1 MPILEYFKKDVR
13 RALEEKLADDSMFRS
28 IRGTCL
34 RVMNDAKEIK
44 LHPTEL
50 YYLAFCVIDR
60 MKGQST
66 SQAEFYSKDEAWYE
80 YDEVLR
86 DIYGGDSDQERHSAL
101 ALIIQTCAEWLLR
114 SRDMSKLGIVSNLKL
129 QIAYHISEEFS
140 RRLDEEFRRG
150 FCCVDEEE
158 FAGLVYDYL
167 QGERLIS
174 EEIDSLLDSMDGD
187 AGMENPSVAPSSIRI
202 APRKKTSVLTVLN
215 AMYKAGWF
223 TDVDGSPL
231 KNRDEALNDIL
242 RNAFGTDK
250 DTAISQTLNPSN
262 GTVKYKFKP
271 LMEKLLDG
279 KEIEL
284 FIHDLTQELMEN
296 HQ

>member
-86 DIYGGDSDQERHSAL
+86 DIYGGDSDHERHSAL

-114 SRDMSKLGIVSNLKL
+114 SRDMSRLGIVSNLKL

-150 FCCVDEEE
+150 FCYVDE
-158 FAGLVYDYL
+158 
-167 QGERLIS
+167 
-174 EEIDSLLDSMDGD
+174 DGF

-223 TDVDGSPL
+223 TDVDGNPL

>member
-13 RALEEKLADDSMFRS
+13 RALEEKLVDDSMFRS

-86 DIYGGDSDQERHSAL
+86 DIYGGDSDHERHSAL

-114 SRDMSKLGIVSNLKL
+114 SRDMSRLGIVSNLKL

-140 RRLDEEFRRG
+140 RRLDEEFRR
-150 FCCVDEEE
+150 V
-158 FAGLVYDYL
+158 FAVLMRTDLLGLCTIICRVSAL
-167 QGERLIS
+167 SPKKLILCLIQWT
-174 EEIDSLLDSMDGD
+174 EMLAWKILLSHQ
-187 AGMENPSVAPSSIRI
+187 AQ
-202 APRKKTSVLTVLN
+202 SVL
-215 AMYKAGWF
+215 
-223 TDVDGSPL
+223 PQE
-231 KNRDEALNDIL
+231 R
-242 RNAFGTDK
+242 
-250 DTAISQTLNPSN
+250 
-262 GTVKYKFKP
+262 KP
-271 LMEKLLDG
+271 LC
-279 KEIEL
+279 
-284 FIHDLTQELMEN
+284 
-296 HQ
+296 

>member
-86 DIYGGDSDQERHSAL
+86 DIYGGDSDHERHSAL

-114 SRDMSKLGIVSNLKL
+114 SRDMSRLGIVSNLKL

-140 RRLDEEFRRG
+140 QRLDEEFRRG
-150 FCCVDEEE
+150 FAVLMRTDLL
-158 FAGLVYDYL
+158 GLCTIICRVSAL
-167 QGERLIS
+167 SPKKLILCLIQWTEMLS
-174 EEIDSLLDSMDGD
+174 WKILLSHQ
-187 AGMENPSVAPSSIRI
+187 AQ
-202 APRKKTSVLTVLN
+202 SVL
-215 AMYKAGWF
+215 
-223 TDVDGSPL
+223 PQE
-231 KNRDEALNDIL
+231 R
-242 RNAFGTDK
+242 
-250 DTAISQTLNPSN
+250 
-262 GTVKYKFKP
+262 KP
-271 LMEKLLDG
+271 LC
-279 KEIEL
+279 
-284 FIHDLTQELMEN
+284 
-296 HQ
+296 

>member
-1 MPILEYFKKDVR
+1 
-13 RALEEKLADDSMFRS
+13 
-28 IRGTCL
+28 
-34 RVMNDAKEIK
+34 
-44 LHPTEL
+44 
-50 YYLAFCVIDR
+50 

-86 DIYGGDSDQERHSAL
+86 DIYGGDSDHERHSAL

-114 SRDMSKLGIVSNLKL
+114 SRDMSRLGIVSNLKL

-150 FCCVDEEE
+150 FCCVDEDG

-223 TDVDGSPL
+223 TDVDGNPL

-284 FIHDLTQELMEN
+284 FIHDLTQELMEI

>member
-1 MPILEYFKKDVR
+1 MPILEYFKRDVR

-86 DIYGGDSDQERHSAL
+86 DIYGGDSDHERHSAL

-114 SRDMSKLGIVSNLKL
+114 SRDMSRLGIVSNLKL

-150 FCCVDEEE
+150 FAVLMRKD
-158 FAGLVYDYL
+158 
-167 QGERLIS
+167 
-174 EEIDSLLDSMDGD
+174 LLDLCTIICRVS
-187 AGMENPSVAPSSIRI
+187 ALSP
-202 APRKKTSVLTVLN
+202 KKLILCLIQWTEMLSWKILLLHQAQSVL
-215 AMYKAGWF
+215 
-223 TDVDGSPL
+223 PQE
-231 KNRDEALNDIL
+231 R
-242 RNAFGTDK
+242 
-250 DTAISQTLNPSN
+250 
-262 GTVKYKFKP
+262 KP
-271 LMEKLLDG
+271 LC
-279 KEIEL
+279 
-284 FIHDLTQELMEN
+284 
-296 HQ
+296 

>member
-13 RALEEKLADDSMFRS
+13 RALEEKLADDCMFRS

-50 YYLAFCVIDR
+50 YYLAFCVIDS

-86 DIYGGDSDQERHSAL
+86 DIYGGDSDHERYSAL

-114 SRDMSKLGIVSNLKL
+114 SRDMSRLGIVPNLKL

-223 TDVDGSPL
+223 TDVDGNPL

-284 FIHDLTQELMEN
+284 FIHDLTQELMEI

>member
-50 YYLAFCVIDR
+50 YYLAFCVIDS

-86 DIYGGDSDQERHSAL
+86 DIYGGDSDHERYSAL

-114 SRDMSKLGIVSNLKL
+114 SRDMSRLGIVSNLKL

-140 RRLDEEFRRG
+140 QRLDEEFRRG

-187 AGMENPSVAPSSIRI
+187 AGMENPSVASSSIRI

-223 TDVDGSPL
+223 TDVDGNTL

>member
-1 MPILEYFKKDVR
+1 MPIQGYLKGDVR
-13 RALEEKLADDSMFRS
+13 RALEEKLAEDSMFSS

-50 YYLAFCVIDR
+50 YYLACCVIDR
-60 MKGQST
+60 TKGQSI
-66 SQAEFYSKDEAWYE
+66 SQAESYSMYEAWYE

-86 DIYGGDSDQERHSAL
+86 DIYGGVSEHERHSAL
-101 ALIIQTCAEWLLR
+101 ALIMQTCAEWLLR
-114 SRDMSKLGIVSNLKL
+114 SRDMSRLGIVSNLKL
-129 QIAYHISEEFS
+129 QIAYHTSEEFS
-140 RRLDEEFRRG
+140 GRLDEEFRRG
-150 FCCVDEEE
+150 FCGVDEDR
-158 FAGLVYDYL
+158 FAGIVYDYL

-174 EEIDSLLDSMDGD
+174 EEIDSLLESMDGD

-223 TDVDGSPL
+223 TDVDGKPL

-262 GTVKYKFKP
+262 GTVIYKFKT
-271 LMEKLLDG
+271 LMGKLLDG
-279 KEIEL
+279 KEIEQ

>member
-50 YYLAFCVIDR
+50 YYLAFCVIDS

-66 SQAEFYSKDEAWYE
+66 SQAEFYSKDEAWYD

-86 DIYGGDSDQERHSAL
+86 DIYGGDSDYERHSAL

-114 SRDMSKLGIVSNLKL
+114 SRDMSRLGIVSNLKL

-140 RRLDEEFRRG
+140 QRLDEEFRRG

-223 TDVDGSPL
+223 TDVDGNTL

-279 KEIEL
+279 KDIEQ

>member
-1 MPILEYFKKDVR
+1 MPMQEYLKRDAR
-13 RALEEKLADDSMFRS
+13 RVLEEKLADDSMYAS

-44 LHPTEL
+44 LNPTEL
-50 YYLAFCVIDR
+50 YYLALCVIDR
-60 MKGQST
+60 MKGQSV
-66 SQAEFYSKDEAWYE
+66 SQAETYSMYEAWYE

-86 DIYGGDSDQERHSAL
+86 DIYGGVSEHERHSAL
-101 ALIIQTCAEWLLR
+101 ALIMQTCAEWLLR
-114 SRDMSKLGIVSNLKL
+114 SRDMSRLGIVSNLKM
-129 QIAYHISEEFS
+129 QIAYHTSEVFS
-140 RRLDEEFRRG
+140 GLLDEEFRRG
-150 FCCVDEEE
+150 FSSIDEEE
-158 FAGLVYDYL
+158 FAGIVYDYL
-167 QGERLIS
+167 QGERLVS
-174 EEIDSLLDSMDGD
+174 EEIDSLLESMDGD
-187 AGMENPSVAPSSIRI
+187 ADMENPSVASSSIRI

-223 TDVDGSPL
+223 TDVKGQPL
-231 KNRDEALNDIL
+231 KNRDEALNEIL

-262 GTVKYKFKP
+262 GTVIYKFKP

-279 KEIEL
+279 KKIEQ
-284 FIHDLTQELMEN
+284 FIHDLTEELMEN

>member
-86 DIYGGDSDQERHSAL
+86 DIYGGDSDHERHSAL
-101 ALIIQTCAEWLLR
+101 ALIIQTCAEW
-114 SRDMSKLGIVSNLKL
+114 G
-129 QIAYHISEEFS
+129 
-140 RRLDEEFRRG
+140 
-150 FCCVDEEE
+150 
-158 FAGLVYDYL
+158 
-167 QGERLIS
+167 
-174 EEIDSLLDSMDGD
+174 
-187 AGMENPSVAPSSIRI
+187 
-202 APRKKTSVLTVLN
+202 
-215 AMYKAGWF
+215 
-223 TDVDGSPL
+223 
-231 KNRDEALNDIL
+231 
-242 RNAFGTDK
+242 
-250 DTAISQTLNPSN
+250 
-262 GTVKYKFKP
+262 
-271 LMEKLLDG
+271 
-279 KEIEL
+279 
-284 FIHDLTQELMEN
+284 
-296 HQ
+296 

>member
-114 SRDMSKLGIVSNLKL
+114 SRDMSRLGIVSNLKL

-140 RRLDEEFRRG
+140 QRLDEEFRRG

-223 TDVDGSPL
+223 TDVDGNTL

>member
-1 MPILEYFKKDVR
+1 M
-13 RALEEKLADDSMFRS
+13 
-28 IRGTCL
+28 
-34 RVMNDAKEIK
+34 
-44 LHPTEL
+44 
-50 YYLAFCVIDR
+50 
-60 MKGQST
+60 
-66 SQAEFYSKDEAWYE
+66 
-80 YDEVLR
+80 
-86 DIYGGDSDQERHSAL
+86 
-101 ALIIQTCAEWLLR
+101 
-114 SRDMSKLGIVSNLKL
+114 
-129 QIAYHISEEFS
+129 
-140 RRLDEEFRRG
+140 
-150 FCCVDEEE
+150 
-158 FAGLVYDYL
+158 YDYL

-174 EEIDSLLDSMDGD
+174 EEIDSLLESMDGD
-187 AGMENPSVAPSSIRI
+187 SGMENPSVAPSSIRI

-223 TDVDGSPL
+223 TDVDGKPL

-262 GTVKYKFKP
+262 GTVIYKFKT

-279 KEIEL
+279 KEIEQ

>member
-13 RALEEKLADDSMFRS
+13 RALEEKLVDDSMFRS

-86 DIYGGDSDQERHSAL
+86 DIYGGDSDHERHSAL

-150 FCCVDEEE
+150 FAMLMRTD
-158 FAGLVYDYL
+158 L
-167 QGERLIS
+167 QGLCTIICRVSALSPKKLILCLIQWT
-174 EEIDSLLDSMDGD
+174 EMLAWKILLSHQ
-187 AGMENPSVAPSSIRI
+187 AQ
-202 APRKKTSVLTVLN
+202 SVL
-215 AMYKAGWF
+215 
-223 TDVDGSPL
+223 PQE
-231 KNRDEALNDIL
+231 R
-242 RNAFGTDK
+242 
-250 DTAISQTLNPSN
+250 
-262 GTVKYKFKP
+262 KP
-271 LMEKLLDG
+271 LC
-279 KEIEL
+279 
-284 FIHDLTQELMEN
+284 
-296 HQ
+296 

>member
-1 MPILEYFKKDVR
+1 
-13 RALEEKLADDSMFRS
+13 
-28 IRGTCL
+28 
-34 RVMNDAKEIK
+34 MNDAKEIK

-86 DIYGGDSDQERHSAL
+86 DIYGGDSDHERHSAL

-114 SRDMSKLGIVSNLKL
+114 SRDMSRLGIVSNLKL

-140 RRLDEEFRRG
+140 QRLDEEFRRG
-150 FCCVDEEE
+150 FCCVDEDG

-187 AGMENPSVAPSSIRI
+187 AVMENPSVASSSIRI

-223 TDVDGSPL
+223 TDVDGNTL

-279 KEIEL
+279 KEIEQ

>member
-50 YYLAFCVIDR
+50 YYLAFCVIDS

-66 SQAEFYSKDEAWYE
+66 SQAEFYSKDEAWYD

-114 SRDMSKLGIVSNLKL
+114 SRDMSRLGIVSNLKL

-150 FCCVDEEE
+150 FCCVDEEG
-158 FAGLVYDYL
+158 FTGLVYDYL

-187 AGMENPSVAPSSIRI
+187 AVMENPSVASSSIRI

-223 TDVDGSPL
+223 TDVDGNTL

>member
-86 DIYGGDSDQERHSAL
+86 DIYGGDSDHERHSAL

-114 SRDMSKLGIVSNLKL
+114 SRDMSRLGIVSNLKL
-129 QIAYHISEEFS
+129 C
-140 RRLDEEFRRG
+140 RLPIILVRNSHGDWMRSSG
-150 FCCVDEEE
+150 AV
-158 FAGLVYDYL
+158 FAVLMRTDLLGLCTIICRVSAL
-167 QGERLIS
+167 SPKKLILCLIQWT
-174 EEIDSLLDSMDGD
+174 EMLAWKILLSHQ
-187 AGMENPSVAPSSIRI
+187 AQ
-202 APRKKTSVLTVLN
+202 SVL
-215 AMYKAGWF
+215 
-223 TDVDGSPL
+223 PQE
-231 KNRDEALNDIL
+231 R
-242 RNAFGTDK
+242 
-250 DTAISQTLNPSN
+250 
-262 GTVKYKFKP
+262 KP
-271 LMEKLLDG
+271 LC
-279 KEIEL
+279 
-284 FIHDLTQELMEN
+284 
-296 HQ
+296 

>member
-1 MPILEYFKKDVR
+1 MPMQEYLKRDAR
-13 RALEEKLADDSMFRS
+13 RVLEEKLADDSMFAS

-44 LHPTEL
+44 LRPTEL
-50 YYLAFCVIDR
+50 YYLALCVIDR
-60 MKGQST
+60 MKGLSI
-66 SQAEFYSKDEAWYE
+66 SQAETYSMYEAWYE

-86 DIYGGDSDQERHSAL
+86 DIYGGVSEHERHSAL
-101 ALIIQTCAEWLLR
+101 ALIMQTCAEWLLR
-114 SRDMSKLGIVSNLKL
+114 SRDMSRLGIVSNLKM
-129 QIAYHISEEFS
+129 QIAYHTSEVFS
-140 RRLDEEFRRG
+140 GLLDEEFRRG
-150 FCCVDEEE
+150 FSSIDEEE
-158 FAGLVYDYL
+158 FAGIVNDYL
-167 QGERLIS
+167 QVERLVS
-174 EEIDSLLDSMDGD
+174 EEIDSLLESMDGD
-187 AGMENPSVAPSSIRI
+187 ADMENPSVASSSIRI

-223 TDVDGSPL
+223 TDVKGQPL
-231 KNRDEALNDIL
+231 KNRDEALNEIL

-262 GTVKYKFKP
+262 GTVIYKFKP

-279 KEIEL
+279 KKIEQ
-284 FIHDLTQELMEN
+284 FIHDLTEELMEN

>member
-86 DIYGGDSDQERHSAL
+86 DIYGGDSDHERHSAL

-114 SRDMSKLGIVSNLKL
+114 SRDMSRLGIVSNLKL

-150 FCCVDEEE
+150 FCYVDE
-158 FAGLVYDYL
+158 
-167 QGERLIS
+167 
-174 EEIDSLLDSMDGD
+174 
-187 AGMENPSVAPSSIRI
+187 
-202 APRKKTSVLTVLN
+202 
-215 AMYKAGWF
+215 
-223 TDVDGSPL
+223 
-231 KNRDEALNDIL
+231 
-242 RNAFGTDK
+242 
-250 DTAISQTLNPSN
+250 ISQTLNPSN

-284 FIHDLTQELMEN
+284 FIHDLTQELMEI

>member
-1 MPILEYFKKDVR
+1 
-13 RALEEKLADDSMFRS
+13 
-28 IRGTCL
+28 
-34 RVMNDAKEIK
+34 MNDAKEIK

-50 YYLAFCVIDR
+50 YYLAFCVIDS

-66 SQAEFYSKDEAWYE
+66 SQAEFYSKDEAWYD

-86 DIYGGDSDQERHSAL
+86 DIYGGDSDHERHSAL

-114 SRDMSKLGIVSNLKL
+114 SRDMSRLGIVSNLKL

-140 RRLDEEFRRG
+140 QRLDEEFRRG

-223 TDVDGSPL
+223 TDVDGNTL

-279 KEIEL
+279 KDIEQ

>member
-114 SRDMSKLGIVSNLKL
+114 SRDMSRLGIVSNLKL

-150 FCCVDEEE
+150 FCCVDEEG
-158 FAGLVYDYL
+158 FTGLVYDYL

-187 AGMENPSVAPSSIRI
+187 AVMENPSVASSSIRI

-223 TDVDGSPL
+223 TDVDGNTL

>member
-86 DIYGGDSDQERHSAL
+86 DIYGGDSDHERHSAL

-114 SRDMSKLGIVSNLKL
+114 SRDMSRLGIVSNLKL
-129 QIAYHISEEFS
+129 QIAYHISEELRS
-140 RRLDEEFRRG
+140 SG
-150 FCCVDEEE
+150 AV
-158 FAGLVYDYL
+158 FAVLMRTDLLGLCTIICRVSAL
-167 QGERLIS
+167 SPKKLILCLIQWT
-174 EEIDSLLDSMDGD
+174 EMLAWKILLSHQ
-187 AGMENPSVAPSSIRI
+187 AQ
-202 APRKKTSVLTVLN
+202 SVL
-215 AMYKAGWF
+215 
-223 TDVDGSPL
+223 PQE
-231 KNRDEALNDIL
+231 R
-242 RNAFGTDK
+242 
-250 DTAISQTLNPSN
+250 
-262 GTVKYKFKP
+262 KP
-271 LMEKLLDG
+271 LC
-279 KEIEL
+279 
-284 FIHDLTQELMEN
+284 
-296 HQ
+296 

>member
-86 DIYGGDSDQERHSAL
+86 DIYGGDSDHERHSAL

-114 SRDMSKLGIVSNLKL
+114 SRDMSRLGIVSNLKL

-140 RRLDEEFRRG
+140 RDWMRSSG
-150 FCCVDEEE
+150 AV
-158 FAGLVYDYL
+158 FAMLMRTDLLGLCTIICRVSAL
-167 QGERLIS
+167 SPKKLILCLIQWT
-174 EEIDSLLDSMDGD
+174 EMLAWKILLSHQ
-187 AGMENPSVAPSSIRI
+187 AQ
-202 APRKKTSVLTVLN
+202 SVL
-215 AMYKAGWF
+215 
-223 TDVDGSPL
+223 PQE
-231 KNRDEALNDIL
+231 R
-242 RNAFGTDK
+242 
-250 DTAISQTLNPSN
+250 
-262 GTVKYKFKP
+262 KP
-271 LMEKLLDG
+271 LC
-279 KEIEL
+279 
-284 FIHDLTQELMEN
+284 
-296 HQ
+296 

>member
-13 RALEEKLADDSMFRS
+13 RALEEKLADDCMFRS

-50 YYLAFCVIDR
+50 YYLASCVIDS

-86 DIYGGDSDQERHSAL
+86 DIYGGDSVHERHSAL

-114 SRDMSKLGIVSNLKL
+114 SRDMSRLGIVSNLKL

-140 RRLDEEFRRG
+140 QRLDEEFRRG

-223 TDVDGSPL
+223 TDVDGNTL

>member
-86 DIYGGDSDQERHSAL
+86 DIYGGDSDRERHSAL

-114 SRDMSKLGIVSNLKL
+114 SRDMSRLGIVSNLKL

-140 RRLDEEFRRG
+140 QRLDEEFRRG

-187 AGMENPSVAPSSIRI
+187 AGMENSSVAPSSIRI

-223 TDVDGSPL
+223 TDVDGNTL

>member
-66 SQAEFYSKDEAWYE
+66 SQAEFYSKDEAWYD

-114 SRDMSKLGIVSNLKL
+114 SRDMSRLGIVSNLKL

-150 FCCVDEEE
+150 FCCVDEEG
-158 FAGLVYDYL
+158 FTGLVYDYL

-187 AGMENPSVAPSSIRI
+187 AVMENPSVASSSIRI

-223 TDVDGSPL
+223 TDVDGNTL